1 MERSDGVSGSTPMF
15 GIGELRDRRGDE
27 QISFGELA
35 DHLVGFVERSPQDAP
50 TIDALASYL
59 AKVGA

>member
-1 MERSDGVSGSTPMF
+1 MNVSSTTPMF

-27 QISFGELA
+27 QISFNQLA
-35 DHLVGFVERSPQDAP
+35 DQFVAFVERSPQDEA

-59 AKVGA
+59 AKAGG

>member
-1 MERSDGVSGSTPMF
+1 VSSTTPMF

-27 QISFGELA
+27 QVSFSELA
-35 DHLVGFVERSPQDAP
+35 DQLVAFVERSPQDSA

-59 AKVGA
+59 AKAKG

>member
-1 MERSDGVSGSTPMF
+1 VSSTTPMF

-27 QISFGELA
+27 QVSFSELA
-35 DHLVGFVERSPQDAP
+35 DQLVAFVERSPQDGA

-59 AKVGA
+59 AKAQG

>member
-1 MERSDGVSGSTPMF
+1 MSVSSTTPMF

-27 QISFGELA
+27 LISFGELA
-35 DHLVGFVERSPQDAP
+35 DQLVGFVERSPQDAP

-59 AKVGA
+59 AKAQA

>member
-1 MERSDGVSGSTPMF
+1 MSSTTPMF

-27 QISFGELA
+27 QISFNELA
-35 DHLVGFVERSPQDAP
+35 DQLVAFADRSPQDEA

-59 AKVGA
+59 AKAEG

>member
-1 MERSDGVSGSTPMF
+1 MSSTTPMF

-27 QISFGELA
+27 QVSFNELA
-35 DHLVGFVERSPQDAP
+35 DRLVDFVERSPQDAP

-59 AKVGA
+59 AKAGT